1 MDSYFLTHYI
11 EFNVTNPKKRKTNYM
26 IRYYTISDT
35 DNETSF
41 IVDENFN
48 IRYYN
53 SSDNESN
60 VTISLEFNRIKLN
73 RIISPEEQ
81 INFYITG
88 TLYKVDNSLK
98 ELINTTC
105 FLYERNQSFINK
117 TSFIYNL
124 TSQNN
129 WTLVFDNIPRN
140 NNYIYDL
147 KLQVNAILRE
157 FSKEEFSVF
166 TTRVDLT
173 GIKPDQ
179 INNKKSWLPWGIPLI
194 IIAAGILVFFIIKFF
209 RLKKKN
215 DNLKLEI
222 KTLVFNNDIRKN
234 VLIEEDKISKNE
246 SDYESIFI

>member
-1 MDSYFLTHYI
+1 
-11 EFNVTNPKKRKTNYM
+11 M

-60 VTISLEFNRIKLN
+60 ITISLEFNRIKLN

-88 TLYKVDNSLK
+88 ILYKVDNSLK

-234 VLIEEDKISKNE
+234 VLIEENKISKNE
-246 SDYESIFI
+246 ADYESTFI